1 VFVNFIFTEWH
12 LDIFIVLFEGYGNH
26 MYRDVRVK
34 GFTDGVA
41 MTFDVIQ
48 KSGLATEDEL
58 DKAVNR
64 VAKAN
69 DII

>member
-1 VFVNFIFTEWH
+1 MF
-12 LDIFIVLFEGYGNH
+12 
-26 MYRDVRVK
+26 RDGRIK

-41 MTFDVIQ
+41 MTFNVIQ

-58 DKAVNR
+58 DNAVKK

>member
-1 VFVNFIFTEWH
+1 MFVNFVFTDWH
-12 LDIFIVLFEGYGNH
+12 LVILTLLFLAFGYH
-26 MYRDVRVK
+26 MYRDGRVK

-41 MTFDVIQ
+41 MTFEVIQ

-69 DII
+69 NII